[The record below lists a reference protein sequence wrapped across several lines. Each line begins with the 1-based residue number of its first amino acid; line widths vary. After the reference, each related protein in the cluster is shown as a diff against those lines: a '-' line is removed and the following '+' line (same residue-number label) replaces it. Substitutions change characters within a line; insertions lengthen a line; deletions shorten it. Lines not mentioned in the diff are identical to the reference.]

1 MIIFDYYPFLFP
13 ILAGVFGLLIGS
25 FLNVV
30 IYRLP
35 VIMEREWK
43 QECFD
48 YLSELKIGKKFKNDP
63 EITAHLDE
71 LAQPFNLSIPR
82 SRCPKCGTQIRA
94 VDNIPVISWLFLRG
108 KCRQC
113 ANPISPRY
121 PAIELLTALLAV
133 VVTCYFPADWYG
145 LALLF
150 FTFTLIAA
158 TFIDLDTMLLPDQL
172 TLPLLWAGLALSAFG
187 ISPISLQDAV
197 IGAMAGYLCLWSV
210 FWAFKLL
217 TGKEGMGYGD
227 FKLLAAL
234 GAWLGWQQLPL
245 LILLSSVVGLIFGII
260 QLRQQKKGIDMTFP
274 FGPYLAIAGWFCLI
288 WGHDIA
294 HWYFTYMLGA

>member
-1 MIIFDYYPFLFP
+1 MLIFDYYPFLFP
-13 ILAGVFGLLIGS
+13 IVAGVFGLLIGS

-35 VIMEREWK
+35 VMMEREWIK
-43 QECFD
+43 ECID
-48 YLSELKIGKKFKNDP
+48 YFPQLKKDSALKKHTSD
-63 EITAHLDE
+63 LDK
-71 LAQPFNLSIPR
+71 PFNLNIPR
-82 SRCPKCGTQIRA
+82 SRCPKCNTQIRA
-94 VDNIPVISWLFLRG
+94 IDNIPVFSWLWLRG

-113 ANPISPRY
+113 ANPISARY
-121 PAIELLTALLAV
+121 PAIELLTSALSV
-133 VVTCYFPADWYG
+133 VIALYFPPNWYG
-145 LALLF
+145 LTLLF
-150 FTFTLIAA
+150 FTFTLVAA

-172 TLPLLWAGLALSAFG
+172 TLPLMWGGLALSAFG
-187 ISPISLQDAV
+187 ISPISLHDAI

-217 TGKEGMGYGD
+217 TGKDGMGYGD

-245 LILLSSVVGLIFGII
+245 LILLSSVVGLIFGLI
-260 QLRQQKKGIDMTFP
+260 QLRLQKKGIEKAFP
-274 FGPYLAIAGWFCLI
+274 FGPYLAISGWFCLI

-294 HWYFTYMLGA
+294 NWYLTNILHI